1 MNRSLVGTR
10 LGGARSAFT
19 LVELLVV
26 IAIIGTLIGLL
37 LPAVQSAREAAR
49 RSTCTNNLKQIAI
62 GAQVFHDARQ
72 IMPPGYLGSCNT
84 LGIDWGQQWLSTLAI
99 ILPQLEQQAIYDM
112 IQLPMDAK
120 IKSDNVDVCPVPNS
134 SAWWDLDPSWN
145 AAQYR
150 IETFICPSSNPYSAN
165 VGVSACLHQYGAA
178 NANSATIT
186 MGFFTATDV
195 PSLGRTNYLAV
206 AGGLG
211 RVPTSNGWTRW
222 QGPYSNRSRLKMG
235 AIQDGTSQTLAFGE
249 AVGARTPNSGS
260 QLDFAHSWIGAGAM
274 PTAWGLVTSGG
285 TTHNWYQFSSD
296 HPTGVN
302 FAMVDGSIRMIRYE
316 IPSLTFRHMSGVA
329 DGYVAK
335 FEN

>member
-1 MNRSLVGTR
+1 MNRSLVRTR

-62 GAQVFHDARQ
+62 AAQVYHDARQ
-72 IMPPGYLGSCNT
+72 VMPPGYLGCSNRS
-84 LGIDWGQQWLSTLAI
+84 GIDWAQPWLSTIALL
-99 ILPQLEQQAIYDM
+99 LPQLEQQQIYD
-112 IQLPMDAK
+112 K
-120 IKSDNVDVCPVPNS
+120 ITINRDVKTPSDNVDTASFPSNGP
-134 SAWWDLDPSWN
+134 AWWDIQSDWDG
-145 AAQYR
+145 AQFR
-150 IETFICPSSNPYSAN
+150 IETFICPSSDPYSST
-165 VGVSACLHQYGAA
+165 VGTFACLHQYGAA

-186 MGFFTATDV
+186 GGYFGG
-195 PSLGRTNYLAV
+195 SNNIGRTTYLAA

-211 RVPTSNGWTRW
+211 RVPLSNGWSRW
-222 QGPYSNRSRLKMG
+222 EGSYGNRSRNKMG
-235 AIQDGTSQTLAFGE
+235 AIQDGTSQTLGFGE
-249 AVGARTPNSGS
+249 AVGQRNTSGGTR
-260 QLDFAHSWIGAGAM
+260 LDFAYSWMGCGSM
-274 PTAWGLVTSGG
+274 PSAWGLVTSAG

-296 HPTGVN
+296 HPSGVN

-316 IPSLTFRHMSGVA
+316 IPTLTLRHLSGMS

-335 FEN
+335 IPD